1 MATVNKITDKVTR
14 LSHRIFNTTATETKV
29 VRDGNPF
36 SKSNFQKNILMEDVF
51 QSSTAKATAGINDKI
66 SAGTKR
72 IYSMFVGSIT
82 DFGNTIID
90 GIESVKAFCSK
101 VKSNAVETWNKV
113 YKIANTEIRFD
124 GLKETLQRDITSF
137 FPTDTGKGIVKMSK
151 MDPHT
156 EIKPMFTEALAA
168 LDADLAAYAA

>member
-1 MATVNKITDKVTR
+1 
-14 LSHRIFNTTATETKV
+14 
-29 VRDGNPF
+29 
-36 SKSNFQKNILMEDVF
+36 
-51 QSSTAKATAGINDKI
+51 
-66 SAGTKR
+66 
-72 IYSMFVGSIT
+72 MFVGSIT